1 MIEVERLC
9 HDYEGKGVLAVDDVS
24 FRAEPGTIYGF
35 LGPSGAGKSTVQN
48 ILTGLLPL
56 QRGSA
61 ALLGQ
66 AVTSL
71 RPSFFNRVGY
81 SFELPNLFGALTGYE
96 NLAYFAGLFAVPT
109 EDPMRLLE
117 RVGLAAAAG
126 KRVSTYSKGMKQRLL
141 FLRAILN
148 RPEVLFL
155 DEPESGLDPTTS
167 LVIKDMIREQ
177 RDRGATIL
185 LTTHNMYAAD
195 ELCDRVAFMDK
206 GRILAEGRPRELK
219 LRYGERVAAVEYR
232 DGNELRSE
240 RIALDGS
247 AGRARLAE
255 LASSGRIETMHSMEA
270 SLEAI
275 FIRLTGRKLSA

>member
-1 MIEVERLC
+1 MIEVGHLY
-9 HDYEGKGVLAVDDVS
+9 HDYDGKGVLAVADVS
-24 FRAEPGTIYGF
+24 FRVEPGTVYGF

-56 QRGSA
+56 QKGTA
-61 ALLGQ
+61 TLLGHPVSKMKP
-66 AVTSL
+66 AL
-71 RPSFFNRVGY
+71 FNHIGY
-81 SFELPNLFGALTGYE
+81 SFELPNLYGKLTGYE
-96 NLAYFAGLFAVPT
+96 NLDYFARLFAVPT

-126 KRVSTYSKGMKQRLL
+126 KRVSQYSKGMKQRLL

-148 RPEVLFL
+148 KPDVLFL

-167 LVIKDMIREQ
+167 LIIKDMIREQ
-177 RDRGATIL
+177 RDRGASIL

-195 ELCDRVAFMDK
+195 ELCDRVAFMDR
-206 GRILAEGRPRELK
+206 GTILAEGSPRELK
-219 LRYGERVAAVEYR
+219 LRYGERLATVEYR
-232 DGNELRSE
+232 DGDTLRTE
-240 RIALDGS
+240 QLALDDDT
-247 AGRARLAE
+247 GRTRMAE
-255 LASSGRIETMHSMEA
+255 LAASGKIETVHSMEA